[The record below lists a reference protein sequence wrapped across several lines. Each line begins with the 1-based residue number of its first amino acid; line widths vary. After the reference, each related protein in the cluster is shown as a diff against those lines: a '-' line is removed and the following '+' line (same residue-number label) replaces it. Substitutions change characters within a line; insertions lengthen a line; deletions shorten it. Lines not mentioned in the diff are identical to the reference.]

1 MSKDLNKCMF
11 IGRLGNDPEI
21 KYMPNG
27 NAVANINIAVG
38 DDYKDKNTGQKVER
52 TEWVRCVSFGKL
64 AEIMGEYLR
73 KGSKVYIEGKFA
85 TRKWQDQQGQD
96 RYSTEIVAENMQML
110 DSASG
115 SQNQNHA
122 PQQGYTPQQQQPM
135 RQPQQASPPQNQQ
148 ASTPQSMDFDD
159 DIPFSGFMKGKEYL
173 V

>member
-38 DDYKDKNTGQKVER
+38 DDYKDKNSGQKVER
-52 TEWVRCVSFGKL
+52 TEWVRCTSFGKL

-73 KGSKVYIEGKFA
+73 KGSKVYIEGKFT

-110 DSASG
+110 DSANG
-115 SQNQNHA
+115 AQNQNSA
-122 PQQGYTPQQQQPM
+122 PAQQCYAPQQQQPA
-135 RQPQQASPPQNQQ
+135 RQQQQQPRNQQ
-148 ASTPQSMDFDD
+148 AAPPSFDDFDD
-159 DIPFSGFMKGKEYL
+159 DIPFDKFLKGKEYL